1 MQWEN
6 RKAGRTPPCATGL
19 GYRFTVPRL
28 VVVTRQRGDVP
39 RGSQRGWLGRSGAA
53 PLLGGGLFCGVVA
66 AHAVDSAAWWRGGRA
81 DIEVADGGG
90 VVAPGGA
97 EEELAEIYG
106 AAGDVAAD

>member
-1 MQWEN
+1 
-6 RKAGRTPPCATGL
+6 
-19 GYRFTVPRL
+19 
-28 VVVTRQRGDVP
+28 VP
-39 RGSQRGWLGRSGAA
+39 RGLQRGLLGRSSAA

-90 VVAPGGA
+90 VMAPSGA
-97 EEELAEIYG
+97 KKELVEIYG